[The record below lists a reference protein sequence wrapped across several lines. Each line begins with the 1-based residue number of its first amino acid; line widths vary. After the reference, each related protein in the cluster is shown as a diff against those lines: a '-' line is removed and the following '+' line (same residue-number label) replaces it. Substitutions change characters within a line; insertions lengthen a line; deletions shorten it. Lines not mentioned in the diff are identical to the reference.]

1 MKIIALIPARKGS
14 KGILNKNMQ
23 MLNGMPLV
31 EHTIKAASMAD
42 NIDEIWL
49 SSDDPNILAIG
60 KNYNLNN
67 IKRPKNISSD
77 SASAADV
84 VKHFLSLYPNIEDK
98 SNTIIGYLQP
108 TSPLRTE
115 LHIDELILKMKK
127 EGISSSLSVVK
138 LEKSPFKSFV
148 IEKRSGNLKS
158 LFNEKYSNFRRQDL
172 PDVYIPNG
180 AMYFFSIYDFVK
192 RGGFPSNGSMPYVMS
207 KEDSIDID
215 WESDIKKVVKV
226 LEDRK

>member
-31 EHTIKAASMAD
+31 EHTIKAAFMAD
-42 NIDEIWL
+42 NIDEIWV

-60 KNYNLNN
+60 KNYNLNI

-77 SASAADV
+77 SASAVDV
-84 VKHFLSLYPNIEDK
+84 VNHFLSFLPNIEDK
-98 SNTIIGYLQP
+98 SNNIIGYLQP

-115 LHIDELILKMKK
+115 VHIDELISKMKK
-127 EGISSSLSVVK
+127 ESISSSLSVVK

-148 IEKRSGNLKS
+148 IEKRSGKLKS

-180 AMYFFSIYDFVK
+180 AMYFFSILDFVK